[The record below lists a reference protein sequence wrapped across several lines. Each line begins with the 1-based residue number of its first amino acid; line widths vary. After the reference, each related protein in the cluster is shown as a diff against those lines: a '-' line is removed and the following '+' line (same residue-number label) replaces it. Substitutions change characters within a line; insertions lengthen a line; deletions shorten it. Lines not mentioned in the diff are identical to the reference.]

1 MMTGVIVV
9 LASVAAFLAA
19 AKSHGRQLRLEREV
33 AGYWEVRFGGTNP
46 PFVAALWRRDRV
58 RFWAITLPLGLA
70 WLACRLAQ
78 PGSRWWALWLP
89 AVLPRAIAG
98 SAARWLST
106 PRLLPADGRPLRG
119 RPPSATAS

>member
-9 LASVAAFLAA
+9 LASFAAFLAA
-19 AKSHGRQLRLEREV
+19 AKSHGRQLRLEREL

-78 PGSRWWALWLP
+78 PGSRWWELWLP
-89 AVLPRAIAG
+89 AVLWA
-98 SAARWLST
+98 
-106 PRLLPADGRPLRG
+106 
-119 RPPSATAS
+119 PSVAFVALGTRSEEHTSELQSHSDL